1 MTCRITDDAR
11 LVECRSIP
19 LGPELVL
26 FSVVTPRSD
35 GTTRLTA
42 AETEVAGLAA
52 AGFSNRAIAERRRS
66 SIRTV
71 GHQLASVYA
80 KLGVGGRRELRLALI
95 RDVAP

>member
-1 MTCRITDDAR
+1 MTCKITGDTG
-11 LVECRSIP
+11 LVECRSIHF
-19 LGPELVL
+19 GPELVL
-26 FSVVTPRSD
+26 FSVVTPRSE
-35 GTTRLTA
+35 GATRLTA

-52 AGFSNRAIAERRRS
+52 AGFSNRTIAERRRS

-95 RDVAP
+95 RDVTP